1 MARMETQV
9 EELADNRVRLQV
21 EVGSDDV
28 RHAVEHAASNLAE
41 TMKIPGFR
49 KGRVPMPVLVAR
61 VGRERLYSEAV
72 ESHIGGWFR
81 AAAARSRIRPVD
93 QPEFGYEPPA
103 SAEESFHFTATVA
116 VQPKPEVPDWHE
128 LEVPYVEPDVP
139 AELVEQEL
147 EALRSSVAELVPVG
161 DRPVAEGDTLVVDL
175 VDGGGEAQRDYVVEL
190 GQGRLLDELEA
201 GLVGMSIGETKTIEA
216 ELADGSTAT
225 IEATVKE
232 IKEKVLPELDD
243 DLARS
248 TSEFETL
255 AELREDIESRLRDH
269 LELEAEAA
277 FRQEVVRALA
287 EAAKVE
293 ASGPL
298 VEARARTLLQGLALS
313 LERRGI
319 ALDTRE
325 GTRPVRDNFVDPGQ
339 QGVIDESID
348 SDGDRADVARGA
360 LVRHL
365 LAPAERA
372 HRLPRHAGRRPDREP
387 DRRPAPPPRVRGPGQ
402 GHLDLH
408 QLAGRLRLRGARD
421 LRHDAVHQARRLD
434 DLRRD
439 RDVDGRAP
447 ACRWREREADG
458 AAERKDPDPP
468 GDRWIP
474 GAGHRHRDPGARGDR
489 AEAPDGRDH
498 RRAHRPAARPRVEGH
513 GARLLH
519 EPAGSEGVRHHRQR
533 DRPSSGGC
541 RGSGCGCGLAERAI
555 PR

>member
-28 RHAVEHAASNLAE
+28 RHAVEHAASDLAE
-41 TMKIPGFR
+41 SMKIPGFR
-49 KGRVPMPVLVAR
+49 KGHVPMPVLVAR
-61 VGRERLYSEAV
+61 VGRERLYAEAV

-93 QPEFGYEPPA
+93 QPEFGYDPPA
-103 SAEESFHFTATVA
+103 SADETFRFTATVA
-116 VQPKPEVPDWHE
+116 VQPKPELPDWRE
-128 LEVPYVEPDVP
+128 LEVPYAELDVP

-147 EALRSSVAELVPVG
+147 EALRSSIAELVPVE
-161 DRPVAEGDTLVVDL
+161 DRPVAEGNTLVVDL
-175 VDGGGEAQRDYVVEL
+175 VGGGGEAHRDYVVEL

-216 ELADGSTAT
+216 ELADGSTT
-225 IEATVKE
+225 SIEATVKE
-232 IKEKVLPELDD
+232 IKEKVLPPLDD

-319 ALDTRE
+319 SLDTYLQVTGSSGDELVERLRAEARE
-325 GTRPVRDNFVDPGQ
+325 SVAGELVLDAVADQ
-339 QGVIDESID
+339 LGVEVSDEELED
-348 SDGDRADVARGA
+348 
-360 LVRHL
+360 
-365 LAPAERA
+365 E
-372 HRLPRHAGRRPDREP
+372 
-387 DRRPAPPPRVRGPGQ
+387 
-402 GHLDLH
+402 
-408 QLAGRLRLRGARD
+408 LRLRYEDAD
-421 LRHDAVHQARRLD
+421 EAIPELRES
-434 DLRRD
+434 
-439 RDVDGRAP
+439 GR
-447 ACRWREREADG
+447 WEQERESLRLSRALDRV
-458 AAERKDPDPP
+458 ASEVKRIPAEL
-468 GDRWIP
+468 
-474 GAGHRHRDPGARGDR
+474 A
-489 AEAPDGRDH
+489 
-498 RRAHRPAARPRVEGH
+498 AAREKLWTPEKERDQSETT
-513 GARLLH
+513 LWT
-519 EPAGSEGVRHHRQR
+519 PASKE
-533 DRPSSGGC
+533 
-541 RGSGCGCGLAERAI
+541 
-555 PR
+555 